1 VQFLQV
7 NDGKE
12 ALGSMGTDTP
22 LACISQQ
29 PKMMYEY
36 FRQLFAQV
44 TNPPID
50 PIREDIVMSLTC
62 YVGPEGN
69 LLDMYP
75 QQAHRLR
82 LPSPILSI
90 EDMQCIR
97 MLPQY
102 KPNWRVATIDITY
115 QRSEG
120 VAGYLA
126 ALDRI
131 CSEVSQAITNG
142 DKIAILSDINVSAD
156 RVPLSALIALGG
168 VHHYLVRNKQRSK
181 IALFVETGEAREVH
195 HFCVL
200 LGYGADASEYCFYVY
215 VTVIALYKF
224 TNKPNYCA
232 YF

>member
-1 VQFLQV
+1 MS
-7 NDGKE
+7 DGKE

-29 PKMMYEY
+29 PRMIYEY

-50 PIREDIVMSLTC
+50 PIREEIVMSLTC
-62 YVGPEGN
+62 YIGPEGN
-69 LLDMYP
+69 LLEMNP
-75 QQAHRLR
+75 HQCHRLR

-90 EDMQCIR
+90 EDLNCIR
-97 MLPQY
+97 SLPRY
-102 KPNWRVATIDITY
+102 KSSWHVVTIDITY
-115 QRSEG
+115 HRAEG
-120 VAGYLA
+120 VGGYLA

-131 CSEVSQAITNG
+131 CSEVSQAIMNG
-142 DKIAILSDINVSAD
+142 DKIAILSDSNVSAD

-181 IALFVETGEAREVH
+181 IALVVETGEAREVH

-200 LGYGADASEYCFYVY
+200 LGYGADASMYFY
-215 VTVIALYKF
+215 F
-224 TNKPNYCA
+224 T
-232 YF
+232 FFF

>member
-1 VQFLQV
+1 
-7 NDGKE
+7 
-12 ALGSMGTDTP
+12 MGTDTP

-29 PKMMYEY
+29 PRLIYDY

-50 PIREDIVMSLTC
+50 PIREEIVMSLTC

-69 LLDMYP
+69 ILEMNP
-75 QQAHRLR
+75 HQCQRLR

-90 EDMQCIR
+90 EELTCIR
-97 MLPQY
+97 NLPFY
-102 KPNWRVATIDITY
+102 KKNWPVLTIDITFH
-115 QRSEG
+115 RSEG

-142 DKIAILSDINVSAD
+142 VKIAVLSDTLVSAD
-156 RVPLSALIALGG
+156 RVPLSALLALGG

-181 IALFVETGEAREVH
+181 IALVVETGEAREVH

-200 LGYGADASEYCFYVY
+200 LGYGADASKLQSGILPCVCLITF
-215 VTVIALYKF
+215 IISLSLHGLRGNA
-224 TNKPNYCA
+224 
-232 YF
+232 